1 MTHRWTIP
9 VIVTL
14 AVLVTAVSSAHSTDM
29 WQDNPVQT
37 HYGRPIKSER
47 TNHFPPASGTTSV
60 RSRLH
65 SAEFQSTSEGQVP
78 DFRILWLHRLS
89 NLQYCRL
96 SQYEP

>member
-1 MTHRWTIP
+1 MTYRWTIS

-29 WQDNPVQT
+29 WQDKPVQT
-37 HYGRPIKSER
+37 HYGRPVQTER
-47 TNHFPPASGTTSV
+47 TNLSRTAGGTTS
-60 RSRLH
+60 RKSELH
-65 SAEFQSTSEGQVP
+65 PTEAQKSSECQVP
-78 DFRILWLHRLS
+78 DLRILWLHRLS